1 MQRWWLCSPIQ
12 REDDDDDDDDDGT
25 CASCSLSPNHP
36 PHWKR
41 PRPRQRRQQTQKWPQ
56 AARNSLVVDPTLWSL
71 DSNWKIRCFVVGV
84 CLAKVTQPL
93 KSFIHPWSLQQRL
106 PLWEHIKEWHLC
118 PLDLFIRPPQAKLSP
133 ENLFP
138 SFPWSCTSSSTRVLV
153 LFQNYTSNTNYLKSI
168 VSQDF
173 YDILTKLVKIQIFI
187 KGSKSYL
194 AVSTMTKQ
202 EKKDRLLKEV
212 DPLTRTSPFQSWNLR
227 SLRLSLP
234 SRYIPDPTLK
244 EGQVVKMQNLRLFVK
259 IILVASSTCTSET
272 G

>member
-1 MQRWWLCSPIQ
+1 M
-12 REDDDDDDDDDGT
+12 
-25 CASCSLSPNHP
+25 
-36 PHWKR
+36 
-41 PRPRQRRQQTQKWPQ
+41 
-56 AARNSLVVDPTLWSL
+56 
-71 DSNWKIRCFVVGV
+71 GV
-84 CLAKVTQPL
+84 CLAKVSQPL
-93 KSFIHPWSLQQRL
+93 KSFIHSWSLPQKL
-106 PLWEHIKEWHLC
+106 PRWEHIKEWQLC

-138 SFPWSCTSSSTRVLV
+138 SFPWSCTSSSTRVLE
-153 LFQNYTSNTNYLKSI
+153 LFQNYILTQIIWKPI

-173 YDILTKLVKIQIFI
+173 YGILTKLVKIQIFI
-187 KGSKSYL
+187 KGSKSHL

-212 DPLTRTSPFQSWNLR
+212 DPLTKASPFQSWNLR
-227 SLRLSLP
+227 SLKLSLP
-234 SRYIPDPTLK
+234 SRYIPDPTLQ